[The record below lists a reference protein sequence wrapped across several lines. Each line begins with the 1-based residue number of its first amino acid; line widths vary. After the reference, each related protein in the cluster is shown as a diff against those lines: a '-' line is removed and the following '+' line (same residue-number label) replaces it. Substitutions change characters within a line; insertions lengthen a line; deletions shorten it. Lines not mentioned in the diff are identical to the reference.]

1 MFAERVLKKLEKFG
15 EEFVVDGN
23 TYHGVF
29 RLLDS
34 STMHTYLDDVEIMGV
49 EKPALLL
56 ATEPDAD
63 IEIDDTITRDG
74 RTYTVWKTSLHRIG
88 EVAVVM
94 IVILS

>member
-34 STMHTYLDDVEIMGV
+34 GTMRTYLDDVEVMGV
-49 EKPALLL
+49 MKPGLVL

-74 RTYTVWKTSLHRIG
+74 RTYTVLKTSLHRIG
-88 EVAVVM
+88 EVSVVM
-94 IVILS
+94 LVILS